1 MMLGIFQELIFI
13 TYKLILQELNF
24 FYYLQKF

>member
-1 MMLGIFQELIFI
+1 MLDIFQELIFI
-13 TYKLILQELNF
+13 TYELILQELNF